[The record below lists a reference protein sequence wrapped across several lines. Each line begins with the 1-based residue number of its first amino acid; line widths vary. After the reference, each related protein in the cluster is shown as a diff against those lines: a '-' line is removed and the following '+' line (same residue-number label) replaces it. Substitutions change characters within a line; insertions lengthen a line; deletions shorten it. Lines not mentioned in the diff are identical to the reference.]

1 MEKKNKRKTRIATV
15 IVAVVMLFI
24 GAGVGAAI
32 RWKGSDKVEN
42 IKINLVEIRD
52 RLSIQRDKIDDL
64 EDKLEG
70 SVTENDHQAIIDQMQ
85 DRYDNDIAAKDAIIQ
100 DYMQQVQDLNN
111 EISRLNNLINQFE
124 DELDL
129 AYQDVTYI
137 DNEIESILADTE

>member
-1 MEKKNKRKTRIATV
+1 
-15 IVAVVMLFI
+15 
-24 GAGVGAAI
+24 
-32 RWKGSDKVEN
+32 
-42 IKINLVEIRD
+42 
-52 RLSIQRDKIDDL
+52 
-64 EDKLEG
+64 
-70 SVTENDHQAIIDQMQ
+70 MQ